1 MWRVHGCH
9 STYTSSIKNTLRLKM
24 ETPPLMYGAAS
35 PPTPTIEGFSLPA
48 NLSVMHGAAQRRPR
62 GERQWFTISFFPF
75 FSFDRASQRVRS
87 ALQLNGTRCSAS
99 RRRSAPAITAA
110 KAIPQGWHSQ
120 RKFSQSVLADS
131 GADSWF

>member
-9 STYTSSIKNTLRLKM
+9 STYSIKNTLRLKM

-62 GERQWFTISFFPF
+62 GERQWFTIRGGFFY
-75 FSFDRASQRVRS
+75 RASQRVRS

-110 KAIPQGWHSQ
+110 KATS
-120 RKFSQSVLADS
+120 RLAQPTQI
-131 GADSWF
+131 